1 MSKLRSL
8 RLAIQAFPYD
18 QENVKV
24 AVITIDELDG
34 ILQYIYPEWGIM
46 TKDIKHDLKKLA
58 KETEVMLTESILRW
72 RYKKEG
78 GEIPDKETLKRDSR
92 LITDKANRILYQKG
106 KSILKEIKRAYR
118 EGKKWGSSN

>member
-1 MSKLRSL
+1 
-8 RLAIQAFPYD
+8 
-18 QENVKV
+18 
-24 AVITIDELDG
+24 
-34 ILQYIYPEWGIM
+34 M

-72 RYKKEG
+72 RHKKEG

-92 LITDKANRILYQKG
+92 LIADKANRILSQKG

-118 EGKKWGSSN
+118 EGKKWGESSD